1 MSRWF
6 REVGDASLF
15 PAGSVV
21 AIGAFDGVHRGH
33 AHLLARAR
41 ARADALDLPALALS
55 FEPLPREFF
64 APDDP
69 PPRLTPARARFE
81 RLRAAGMDA
90 VGLLRFNRALAS
102 MPAEEFIS
110 RVLVAGLS
118 AKVVCV
124 GPDFRFGKGRTGDV
138 AMLEQAGV
146 AHGFAVEVID
156 QVSSEDGGRIG
167 ASGIRQA
174 LARGDLVAAAA
185 ALGRPYAISGRVVRG
200 QQLGR
205 QLGYPTA
212 NIAIRWRPAVQ
223 GIFAVRVH
231 GAGLADWPG
240 VASLGTRPTVGGV
253 GTVLEAH
260 LFDFSGDLYSQRLC
274 VEFVARL
281 RGEEK
286 FDSLDALVVQ
296 MDEDARQARAI
307 LDNPLSRPHLGQMGT
322 TATTTRTTGAT

>member
-1 MSRWF
+1 MTRWF

-33 AHLLARAR
+33 AHLLALAR
-41 ARADALDLPALALS
+41 ARATALGLPAVALS

-69 PPRLTPARARFE
+69 PARLTPARARFE
-81 RLRAAGMDA
+81 LLSAADVDA
-90 VGLLRFNRALAS
+90 VVALRFNRNLAAMTAQS
-102 MPAEEFIS
+102 FID
-110 RVLVAGLS
+110 RVLFAGLT

-124 GPDFRFGKGRTGDV
+124 GPGFRFGKARGGDV
-138 AMLEQAGV
+138 ELLVQAGQR
-146 AHGFAVEVID
+146 HGFSVEVVD
-156 QVSSEDGGRIG
+156 TVDDEDGDRLG
-167 ASGIRQA
+167 ASAIRQA
-174 LARGDLVAAAA
+174 LAGGDLPTAEA
-185 ALGRPYAISGRVVRG
+185 ALGRPYAISGRVVHG

-205 QLGYPTA
+205 QLGFPTA
-212 NIAIRWRPAVQ
+212 NIPIRWRPAVE

-231 GAGLADWPG
+231 GAGLTAWPG

-260 LFDFSGDLYSQRLC
+260 LFDFNGDLYGQRLT

-286 FDSLDALVVQ
+286 FDSLDALVAQ
-296 MDEDARQARAI
+296 MHADARQARAI
-307 LDNPLSRPHLGQMGT
+307 LDNPPSRPHLERMDTTTTSTT
-322 TATTTRTTGAT
+322 TAT

>member
-1 MSRWF
+1 MTRWF

-33 AHLLARAR
+33 THLLALARAR
-41 ARADALDLPALALS
+41 AAELGLPAVALS

-64 APDDP
+64 AADDP
-69 PPRLTPARARFE
+69 PARLTPARARFE
-81 RLRAAGMDA
+81 LLRSAGMDA
-90 VGLLRFNRALAS
+90 VTLLRFNRALAAL
-102 MPAEEFIS
+102 PAQAFIE
-110 RVLVAGLS
+110 RVLVAALS
-118 AKVVCV
+118 AKRVCV
-124 GPDFRFGKGRTGDV
+124 GPGFRFGKGRGGDV
-138 AMLEQAGV
+138 DLLVREGERL
-146 AHGFAVEVID
+146 GFRVEVAD
-156 QVSSEDGGRIG
+156 EVGDRDGARVG
-167 ASGIRQA
+167 ASAIRQA
-174 LARGDLVAAAA
+174 LARGDLAAAEA

-205 QLGYPTA
+205 QLGFPTA
-212 NIAIRWRPAVQ
+212 NIPIRWRSAVT

-231 GAGLADWPG
+231 GAGLTDWPG

-260 LFDFSGDLYSQRLC
+260 LFDFNGDLYGQRLT

-286 FDSLDALVVQ
+286 FDSLDALVAQ
-296 MDEDARQARAI
+296 MHDDARQARAI
-307 LDNPLSRPHLGQMGT
+307 LDNPTSRPHLEQTGT
-322 TATTTRTTGAT
+322 SMTGMTNAT

>member
-1 MSRWF
+1 MTRWF

-33 AHLLARAR
+33 AHLLARTR
-41 ARADALDLPALALS
+41 ARAMALGLPAVALS

-69 PPRLTPARARFE
+69 PARLTPARARFE
-81 RLRAAGMDA
+81 LLRAAGMDA
-90 VGLLRFNRALAS
+90 VTLLRFNRELAA
-102 MPAEEFIS
+102 MPAQAFIE

-118 AKVVCV
+118 ARMVCV
-124 GPDFRFGKGRTGDV
+124 GPGFRFGKARGGDV
-138 AMLEQAGV
+138 ALLARAG
-146 AHGFAVEVID
+146 HELGFSVEVAEE
-156 QVSSEDGGRIG
+156 VGGRDGARIG
-167 ASGIRQA
+167 ASAIRQA
-174 LARGDLVAAAA
+174 LARGGLATAEA

-205 QLGYPTA
+205 QLGFPTA
-212 NIAIRWRPAVQ
+212 NIAIRWRPAVE

-231 GAGLADWPG
+231 GAGLAAWPG

-260 LFDFSGDLYSQRLC
+260 LFDFNGDLYGQRLA

-286 FDSLDALVVQ
+286 FDSLDTLVAQ
-296 MDEDARQARAI
+296 MHADARQARAI
-307 LDNPLSRPHLGQMGT
+307 LDNPSSRSHLERTGT
-322 TATTTRTTGAT
+322 TTTSTTNAT